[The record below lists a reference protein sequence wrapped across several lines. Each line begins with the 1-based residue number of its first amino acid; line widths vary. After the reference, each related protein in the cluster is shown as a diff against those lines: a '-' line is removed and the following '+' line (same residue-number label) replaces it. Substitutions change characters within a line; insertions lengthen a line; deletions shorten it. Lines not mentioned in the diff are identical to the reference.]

1 LNETLF
7 YSRYSCCEKICSNRS
22 SAVPFLKRSIPLA
35 IILTGLAAL
44 FVTTIAPVTIAEAQG
59 YRSRDDRLLDR
70 NNRGN
75 YRNRDYRSR
84 DRFRDD
90 RRRGG
95 RDFNRSGGRQYGS
108 APGRFDF
115 YVLAL
120 SWSPNFCASEA
131 GKRSRQQCR
140 IGAGNR
146 FVVHGLWPQYD
157 RGSPSYCSQDNP
169 PRSALAKAD
178 AFPEEGLARYQ
189 WRKHGSCSGLSPSAY
204 FDLVR
209 KARDKV
215 VIPPAL
221 TTVNRPVRADPDK
234 IEKGFLAAN
243 RQMRPDNI
251 AVTCVRGQLQEVRI
265 CMSKDLR
272 SYVSCPE
279 VDRRACRSPSVDMLA
294 PR

>member
-1 LNETLF
+1 MAWIPASTRIASVLALALTVAGTHFLATGTF
-7 YSRYSCCEKICSNRS
+7 TDS
-22 SAVPFLKRSIPLA
+22 SA
-35 IILTGLAAL
+35 GQAL
-44 FVTTIAPVTIAEAQG
+44 AQG
-59 YRSRDDRLLDR
+59 RGYSDDSLLDR
-70 NNRGN
+70 KGNNNSR
-75 YRNRDYRSR
+75 RNYRSR
-84 DRFRDD
+84 DRFRDNFRND
-90 RRRGG
+90 RRGRRDDRRSRGG
-95 RDFNRSGGRQYGS
+95 RNYGS
-108 APGRFDF
+108 VPGKFDF

-120 SWSPNFCASEA
+120 SWSPTHCASNA
-131 GKRSRQQCR
+131 GRRSRQQCR
-140 IGAGNR
+140 IGSGNR
-146 FVVHGLWPQYD
+146 FVVHGLWPQFH
-157 RGSPSYCSQDNP
+157 RGSPSYCDQRNP
-169 PRSALAKAD
+169 PRSSLAKAD

-209 KARDKV
+209 QARDKV

-243 RQMRPDNI
+243 RKMRPDQI

-272 SYVSCPE
+272 SFVSCPE
-279 VDRRACRSPSVDMLA
+279 VDRRACRSQAVDMLP

>member
-1 LNETLF
+1 MGTGMHASMRTFPATGAGSLAKFSSMSRLGLLAAGF
-7 YSRYSCCEKICSNRS
+7 ALLAGAGFHQAGPAHAQGSRYN
-22 SAVPFLKRSIPLA
+22 
-35 IILTGLAAL
+35 
-44 FVTTIAPVTIAEAQG
+44 
-59 YRSRDDRLLDR
+59 DDRLLDR
-70 NNRGN
+70 NDNRN
-75 YRNRDYRSR
+75 SRRDYRSR

-90 RRRGG
+90 NRSRRGG
-95 RDFNRSGGRQYGS
+95 RDYGS
-108 APGRFDF
+108 APGKFDF

-120 SWSPNFCASEA
+120 SWSPSHCASEA
-131 GKRSRQQCR
+131 GKRSRTQCR
-140 IGAGNR
+140 IGSGNR
-146 FVVHGLWPQYD
+146 FVVHGLWPQFD
-157 RGSPSYCSQDNP
+157 RGSPSFCDQGNP
-169 PRSALAKAD
+169 PRSAMSKAD

-209 KARDKV
+209 QARDKV

-221 TTVNRPVRADPDK
+221 TTVDRPVRADPDK

-251 AVTCVRGQLQEVRI
+251 AVTCTRGQLQEVRI

-279 VDRRACRSPSVDMLA
+279 VDRKACRAQSVEMLP

>member
-1 LNETLF
+1 MPVRTFPATGAGSLATL
-7 YSRYSCCEKICSNRS
+7 SRISR
-22 SAVPFLKRSIPLA
+22 FTL
-35 IILTGLAAL
+35 ILTGLAILAGTGL
-44 FVTTIAPVTIAEAQG
+44 SPVTQASAQG
-59 YRSRDDRLLDR
+59 KRYSDDRLLDR
-70 NNRGN
+70 KDNRN
-75 YRNRDYRSR
+75 SRRDYRSR

-90 RRRGG
+90 RRSNRDRRGSRDRRGG
-95 RDFNRSGGRQYGS
+95 RDYGS

-120 SWSPNFCASEA
+120 SWSPTYCASDA

-140 IGAGNR
+140 IGSGNR
-146 FVVHGLWPQYD
+146 FVVHGLWPQFN
-157 RGSPSYCSQDNP
+157 RGSPSYCNQSNP
-169 PRSALAKAD
+169 PRSAMAKAD
-178 AFPEEGLARYQ
+178 AFPEQGLARYQ

-209 KARDKV
+209 KARDTV

-221 TTVNRPVRADPDK
+221 TTVNRPVRADPNK

-243 RQMRPDNI
+243 RKMRPDNI
-251 AVTCVRGQLQEVRI
+251 AVTCTRGELQEVRI

-279 VDRRACRSPSVDMLA
+279 VDRRACRSQAVNMRA